1 MNCLSR
7 TGSEM
12 GLLWDTFTQKE
23 RVIASKPEEAC
34 MCQTEIATHGGVF
47 SKGSCHLKAISELE
61 Y

>member
-1 MNCLSR
+1 
-7 TGSEM
+7 M

-34 MCQTEIATHGGVF
+34 MCQTEIATRGGVF